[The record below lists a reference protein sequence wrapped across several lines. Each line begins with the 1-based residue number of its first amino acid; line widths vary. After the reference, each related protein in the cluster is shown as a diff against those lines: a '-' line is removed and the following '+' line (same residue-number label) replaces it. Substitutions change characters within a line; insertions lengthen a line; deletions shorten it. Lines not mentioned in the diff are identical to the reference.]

1 LAVAKPIQPSVEI
14 ADYLTEQRWD
24 LYEPEQHAIWRT
36 LFQRQSALVR
46 DRAVPEYFRFLDALA
61 VSSAGIPDFRGVN
74 ETLDRATGWSLLPVT
89 GLVPDAVF
97 FQLLASRRFPA
108 AIFIRRRDQLDYL
121 PEPDV
126 FHDLFGHVPLLMN
139 PVFADYMQA
148 YGEGGLKALRLGG
161 LDRLARL
168 YWYSV
173 EFGLIATDAG
183 LRIYGAG
190 ILSSRGETLYAL
202 ADARPHRLAFDL
214 PRIMRTRFRIDS
226 YQQSYFVIEGFAQLF
241 AATRPDFTPLY
252 AALDRLPDIDPDKL
266 MPGDR
271 LLAPAARTLIV

>member
-1 LAVAKPIQPSVEI
+1 
-14 ADYLTEQRWD
+14 
-24 LYEPEQHAIWRT
+24 
-36 LFQRQSALVR
+36 
-46 DRAVPEYFRFLDALA
+46 
-61 VSSAGIPDFRGVN
+61 
-74 ETLDRATGWSLLPVT
+74 
-89 GLVPDAVF
+89 
-97 FQLLASRRFPA
+97 
-108 AIFIRRRDQLDYL
+108 
-121 PEPDV
+121 
-126 FHDLFGHVPLLMN
+126 VPLLMN